1 MGGPQSHA
9 GVHGQPQ
16 EGLPRHAQVETTTR
30 SRQKWRTQAGQ
41 PNHTTSIFVSIFG
54 VLANIGS
61 PELTTVDG

>member
-16 EGLPRHAQVETTTR
+16 EGMPRHAQVETTTR
-30 SRQKWRTQAGQ
+30 SRQKWRSQAGQ
-41 PNHTTSIFVSIFG
+41 PNLTTSIFG